1 MSLQVSTI
9 GRLIGGSQSDAPGCP
24 IESMSLSEKNTQ
36 CGKEVH
42 LQRHTND
49 VV

>member
-1 MSLQVSTI
+1 MSLQDFTM

-24 IESMSLSEKNTQ
+24 IELMSLSEKYTQ

-42 LQRHTND
+42 LWRHTNGA
-49 VV
+49 V